1 MADTFRALAAMS
13 RGKKYKVVYKSD
25 TQRFNREAVMVFLGE
40 QGNDTSWSARP
51 VAGTQTMPRH
61 WIIGVAEV
69 EASARVYIN
78 RRSSHQ

>member
-25 TQRFNREAVMVFLGE
+25 SQHYNREAVMVFMGTE
-40 QGNDTSWSARP
+40 GSSTSWDARP
-51 VAGTQTMPRH
+51 AAGTQTMPTS
-61 WIIGVAEV
+61 WIVGVVEV
-69 EASARVYIN
+69 EEDARVYLN